1 MMHANPDTSDST
13 LRKGA
18 TIAVLSAISY
28 STAIVFVHHAY
39 RAGIL
44 PGTAIFLRFAIA
56 SIVLAGFLAL
66 TRRWVKLP
74 HTQVVA
80 LFLLG
85 FLAYTTL
92 GTTWF
97 VALST
102 TPAWLVSLIVSIYPL
117 LVNIGSWLFLGDVPD
132 APRITALVLVLA
144 GSVAL
149 FWRPFE
155 GVALTGVWLMLL
167 NVMVNALY
175 VLVGQ
180 RWTRGVPP
188 GMSTAWM
195 VIGAMVGTFFYA
207 VLVGQLSF
215 QFDPTGWAW
224 ASLFAVVSTAL
235 AIMFL
240 WWGIGLLG
248 PSRATII
255 GALEP
260 FLSILLAVLVLGEA
274 MSPLQAGGG
283 VLILIGAILVRV
295 NLRGRRRANS
305 GRTR

>member
-1 MMHANPDTSDST
+1 MTHTNLDTSDSD

-18 TIAVLSAISY
+18 TIAALSAVSY
-28 STAIVFVHHAY
+28 STAIIFVRYAY

-44 PGTAIFLRFAIA
+44 PGTAIFLRFTIA
-56 SIVLAGFLAL
+56 SIVLVGFLAL

-74 HTQVVA
+74 RSQVVA

-102 TPAWLVSLIVSIYPL
+102 TPAWLVALIVSIYPL
-117 LVNIGSWLFLGDVPD
+117 LVSMGSWLFLGDVPD
-132 APRITALVLVLA
+132 APRIAALVLVLA

-167 NVMVNALY
+167 NAVVNALY
-175 VLVGQ
+175 VLIGQ

-207 VLVGQLSF
+207 LLSGQLSF
-215 QFDPTGWAW
+215 HFDPTGWIW
-224 ASLFAVVSTAL
+224 ASLFAVVSTVL

-255 GALEP
+255 GAVEP
-260 FLSILLAVLVLGEA
+260 FLSILLSVLVLGEV
-274 MSPLQAGGG
+274 MSPLQGAGG
-283 VLILIGAILVRV
+283 VLILIGVVLVRL
-295 NLRGRRRANS
+295 NLKGKA
-305 GRTR
+305 

>member
-1 MMHANPDTSDST
+1 MMRASFDTSDSN

-18 TIAVLSAISY
+18 TVAALSAISY
-28 STAIVFVHHAY
+28 SAAVVFVRYAY
-39 RAGIL
+39 RAGIS

-56 SIVLAGFLAL
+56 SITLVGFLVL
-66 TRRWVKLP
+66 TQRWTRLP
-74 HTQVVA
+74 RSRVVA

-117 LVNIGSWLFLGDVPD
+117 LVSLGSWLFLGDVPD
-132 APRITALVLVLA
+132 TPRILALALVLA

-149 FWRPFE
+149 FWRPLE
-155 GVALTGVWLMLL
+155 GIALAGVWLMLL
-167 NVMVNALY
+167 NAVVNTLY
-175 VLVGQ
+175 VLIGQ
-180 RWTRGVPP
+180 RWTRGVAP

-195 VIGAMVGTFFYA
+195 VVGGMVGTFFYA
-207 VLVGQLSF
+207 LLSGQLSF
-215 QFDPTGWAW
+215 QFEPTGWVW
-224 ASLFAVVSTAL
+224 ASLFAVVSTVL

-260 FLSILLAVLVLGEA
+260 FCSILLAVLFLGET
-274 MSPLQAGGG
+274 MSPPQILGG
-283 VLILIGAILVRV
+283 VLILAGVALVRL
-295 NLRGRRRANS
+295 NMSRSRF
-305 GRTR
+305 

>member
-1 MMHANPDTSDST
+1 
-13 LRKGA
+13 
-18 TIAVLSAISY
+18 VSY
-28 STAIVFVHHAY
+28 STAIIFVRYAY

-44 PGTAIFLRFAIA
+44 PGTAIFLRFTIA
-56 SIVLAGFLAL
+56 SIVLVGFLAL

-74 HTQVVA
+74 RSQVVA

-102 TPAWLVSLIVSIYPL
+102 TPAWLVALIVSIYPL
-117 LVNIGSWLFLGDVPD
+117 LVSMGSWLFLGDVPD
-132 APRITALVLVLA
+132 APRIAALVLVLA

-167 NVMVNALY
+167 NAVVNALY
-175 VLVGQ
+175 VLIGQ

-207 VLVGQLSF
+207 LLSGQLSF
-215 QFDPTGWAW
+215 HFDPTGWIW
-224 ASLFAVVSTAL
+224 ASLFAVVSTVL

-255 GALEP
+255 GAVEP
-260 FLSILLAVLVLGEA
+260 FLSILLSVLVLGEV
-274 MSPLQAGGG
+274 MSPLQGAGG
-283 VLILIGAILVRV
+283 VLILIGVVLVRL
-295 NLRGRRRANS
+295 NLKGKA
-305 GRTR
+305 

>member
-1 MMHANPDTSDST
+1 MAQVNPDVSDSD

-18 TIAVLSAISY
+18 TVAALSAISY
-28 STAIVFVHHAY
+28 STAIIFVRYAY
-39 RAGIL
+39 RAGIS
-44 PGTAIFLRFAIA
+44 PGTAIFLRFTIA
-56 SIVLAGFLAL
+56 SIVLVGFLVL

-117 LVNIGSWLFLGDVPD
+117 LVSMGSWLFLGDVPD
-132 APRITALVLVLA
+132 VPRIAALALVLA

-155 GVALTGVWLMLL
+155 EVALTGVWLMLL
-167 NVMVNALY
+167 NVVVNALY

-180 RWTRGVPP
+180 RWTRGVAP

-195 VIGAMVGTFFYA
+195 VSGAMVGTFFYA
-207 VLVGQLSF
+207 VLSGQLSF
-215 QFDPTGWAW
+215 HFEATGWVW
-224 ASLFAVVSTAL
+224 ASLFAVVSTVL

-248 PSRATII
+248 PARATII

-260 FLSILLAVLVLGEA
+260 FLSVLLSVLVLGEVV
-274 MSPLQAGGG
+274 SPLQAGGG
-283 VLILIGAILVRV
+283 ILILIGVVLVRL
-295 NLRGRRRANS
+295 NLRK
-305 GRTR
+305 

>member
-1 MMHANPDTSDST
+1 MTHTTLEPSDAD
-13 LRKGA
+13 LRKGT
-18 TIAVLSAISY
+18 TIAALSAISY
-28 STAIVFVHHAY
+28 STAIIFVRYAY
-39 RAGIL
+39 QAGIL

-56 SIVLAGFLAL
+56 SIVLIGFLLL

-74 HTQVVA
+74 RTQVLA

-117 LVNIGSWLFLGDVPD
+117 LVSLGSWLFLGDVPD
-132 APRITALVLVLA
+132 VPRILALALVLA

-155 GVALTGVWLMLL
+155 GVAMTGVWLMLL
-167 NVMVNALY
+167 NVVVNALY

-180 RWTRGVPP
+180 RWTRGAPP
-188 GMSTAWM
+188 GISTAWM
-195 VIGAMVGTFFYA
+195 VVGAMVGTFFYA
-207 VLVGQLSF
+207 LLSGQLSF
-215 QFDPTGWAW
+215 QFEPAGWIW
-224 ASLFAVVSTAL
+224 AGLFAVVSTVL

-248 PSRATII
+248 PARATII

-260 FLSILLAVLVLGEA
+260 FLSILLSVLVLGEA
-274 MSPLQAGGG
+274 MSPLQAAGGI
-283 VLILIGAILVRV
+283 LILTSVVLVR
-295 NLRGRRRANS
+295 LHMKK
-305 GRTR
+305 

>member
-1 MMHANPDTSDST
+1 MAQANPDTSNSD

-18 TIAVLSAISY
+18 TLAALSAISY
-28 STAIVFVHHAY
+28 STAIIFVRCAY
-39 RAGIL
+39 QASIS

-56 SIVLAGFLAL
+56 SIVLIGFLML
-66 TRRWVKLP
+66 TRQWIKLP
-74 HTQVVA
+74 RTQVVA

-102 TPAWLVSLIVSIYPL
+102 TPAWLVSLIISIYPL
-117 LVNIGSWLFLGDVPD
+117 LVSLGSWLFLGDVPD
-132 APRITALVLVLA
+132 APRIVALVLVLM

-155 GVALTGVWLMLL
+155 DVALAGVWLMLL
-167 NVMVNALY
+167 NVVVNALY
-175 VLVGQ
+175 VLIGQ
-180 RWTRGVPP
+180 KWTRDVPP
-188 GMSTAWM
+188 GISTAWM

-207 VLVGQLSF
+207 LLSGQLSF
-215 QFDPTGWAW
+215 QFEPVGWIW
-224 ASLFAVVSTAL
+224 ASLFAVVSTVL

-255 GALEP
+255 GAVEP
-260 FLSILLAVLVLGEA
+260 FCSILLSVLVLGEA

-283 VLILIGAILVRV
+283 ILILIGVVLVRL
-295 NLRGRRRANS
+295 NLKK
-305 GRTR
+305 

>member
-1 MMHANPDTSDST
+1 MTPANLNTPGSD
-13 LRKGA
+13 LRKGV
-18 TIAVLSAISY
+18 TIAALSAISY
-28 STAIVFVHHAY
+28 STAIIFVHHAY

-56 SIVLAGFLAL
+56 SIVLAGFLVL

-74 HTQVVA
+74 RTQVAA

-102 TPAWLVSLIVSIYPL
+102 TPAWLVSLIVSIHPL
-117 LVNIGSWLFLGDVPD
+117 LVSVGSWLFLGDVPD
-132 APRITALVLVLA
+132 APRVVALVLVLA

-188 GMSTAWM
+188 SMSTVWM

-207 VLVGQLSF
+207 LLSGQLSF
-215 QFDPTGWAW
+215 QFRPTGWIW
-224 ASLFAVVSTAL
+224 ASLFAVVSTVL

-248 PSRATII
+248 PSRAAVI
-255 GALEP
+255 GALES
-260 FLSILLAVLVLGEA
+260 FLSILLSVLILGET
-274 MSPLQAGGG
+274 MSPLQAG
-283 VLILIGAILVRV
+283 VA
-295 NLRGRRRANS
+295 S
-305 GRTR
+305 SS

>member
-1 MMHANPDTSDST
+1 MTHANLNTPDAD

-18 TIAVLSAISY
+18 TVAALSAVSY
-28 STAIVFVHHAY
+28 STAIIFVRYAY
-39 RAGIL
+39 RAGIS
-44 PGTAIFLRFAIA
+44 PGTAIFLRFTIA
-56 SIVLAGFLAL
+56 SIVLVGFLVLA
-66 TRRWVKLP
+66 RRWVKLP
-74 HTQVVA
+74 RTRAMA

-85 FLAYTTL
+85 FVAYTTL

-117 LVNIGSWLFLGDVPD
+117 LVNLGSWLFLGDVPD
-132 APRITALVLVLA
+132 VPRIAALVLVLA

-155 GVALTGVWLMLL
+155 GVTLSGVWLMLL
-167 NVMVNALY
+167 NVAVNALY
-175 VLVGQ
+175 VLIGQ
-180 RWTRGVPP
+180 RWTRGVAPS
-188 GMSTAWM
+188 MSAAWM
-195 VIGAMVGTFFYA
+195 VVGAMVGTFFYA
-207 VLVGQLSF
+207 LLSGQLSF
-215 QFDPTGWAW
+215 QFEPTGWVW
-224 ASLFAVVSTAL
+224 ASLFAVVSTVL

-260 FLSILLAVLVLGEA
+260 FLSILLAVLVLGET
-274 MSPLQAGGG
+274 MSPLQIVGGI
-283 VLILIGAILVRV
+283 LILIGVVLVRV
-295 NLRGRRRANS
+295 NLSRSRL
-305 GRTR
+305 

>member
-1 MMHANPDTSDST
+1 MTHTQFDTSDSD

-18 TIAVLSAISY
+18 TIAALSAVSY
-28 STAIVFVHHAY
+28 STAIIFVRYAY

-44 PGTAIFLRFAIA
+44 PGTAIFLRFTIA
-56 SIVLAGFLAL
+56 SIVLTSFLAL

-74 HTQVVA
+74 RSQVVA

-102 TPAWLVSLIVSIYPL
+102 TPAWLVSLVVSIYPL
-117 LVNIGSWLFLGDVPD
+117 LVSIGSWLFLGDVPD
-132 APRITALVLVLA
+132 APRIVALALVLA
-144 GSVAL
+144 GSAAL

-167 NVMVNALY
+167 NVVVNALY

-180 RWTRGVPP
+180 RWTQGVAPT
-188 GMSTAWM
+188 MSTAWM

-207 VLVGQLSF
+207 LLSGQLSF
-215 QFDPTGWAW
+215 HFEPTGWIW
-224 ASLFAVVSTAL
+224 ASLFAAVSTVL
-235 AIMFL
+235 AIIFL

-260 FLSILLAVLVLGEA
+260 FLSILLAILILGEA
-274 MSPLQAGGG
+274 MSPLQGAGG
-283 VLILIGAILVRV
+283 VLILIGVVLVRL
-295 NLRGRRRANS
+295 NLNRSRF
-305 GRTR
+305 